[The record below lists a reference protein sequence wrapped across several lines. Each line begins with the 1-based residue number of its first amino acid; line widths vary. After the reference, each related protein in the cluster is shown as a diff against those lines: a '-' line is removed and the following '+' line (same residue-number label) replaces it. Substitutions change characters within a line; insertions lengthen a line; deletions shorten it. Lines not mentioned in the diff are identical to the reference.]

1 MRFTSAVISGGSAV
15 DVYVGVAV
23 SVGVGVREAVGV
35 IVGVEVMVGDGVIVA
50 VGVFVAVAVPVG
62 AAVGG
67 SSVSLGT
74 AVGASEDDATELQ
87 PAIMSASSGP
97 RRVEFDGLG
106 INNAKITGFAKLAQP
121 LLKSDLLTH
130 SL

>member
-1 MRFTSAVISGGSAV
+1 MGVF
-15 DVYVGVAV
+15 VGVAV
-23 SVGVGVREAVGV
+23 TVGVEVNEAVGV
-35 IVGVEVMVGDGVIVA
+35 MVGVEVMVGDGVSVA
-50 VGVFVAVAVPVG
+50 VGVGDGVVVPVG

-106 INNAKITGFAKLAQP
+106 IN
-121 LLKSDLLTH
+121 
-130 SL
+130 